1 MELKAYGNP
10 QAQHGTNVLM
20 KKPIQ
25 MVGKYKENAV
35 GNTFDHV
42 VLLFILNI
50 KIWINKFHI

>member
-42 VLLFILNI
+42 LLFILNI
-50 KIWINKFHI
+50 KI